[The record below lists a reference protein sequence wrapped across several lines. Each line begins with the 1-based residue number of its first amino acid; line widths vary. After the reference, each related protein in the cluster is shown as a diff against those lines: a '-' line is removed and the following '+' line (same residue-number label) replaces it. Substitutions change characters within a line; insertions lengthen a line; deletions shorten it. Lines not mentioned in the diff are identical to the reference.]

1 MDLNKQY
8 ILNYSIKN
16 ENIKS
21 KIDLSIQLKDMYIFY
36 LDIKMADDKKDE
48 NLPTNDAEVRLKHTY
63 LYNKKNC
70 FLFLGYGFGY
80 L

>member
-1 MDLNKQY
+1 
-8 ILNYSIKN
+8 
-16 ENIKS
+16 
-21 KIDLSIQLKDMYIFY
+21 
-36 LDIKMADDKKDE
+36 MADDKKDE
-48 NLPTNDAEVRLKHTY
+48 NLPTNDAEVRFKHTY

>member
-16 ENIKS
+16 EIIKS

-36 LDIKMADDKKDE
+36 LDIKVLIMILINIIIKI
-48 NLPTNDAEVRLKHTY
+48 
-63 LYNKKNC
+63 
-70 FLFLGYGFGY
+70 
-80 L
+80 